1 MVLATILELDK
12 LSQSIKS
19 NWVTILFAFQPLF

>member
-1 MVLATILELDK
+1 MVLATILELYK
-12 LSQSIKS
+12 LNQSIKS